1 MSLTSIRNAYA
12 SRRRDIDNTLSI
24 LRRRAE
30 IMRKYDFPELRK
42 LREEVEREKV
52 KYKEG

>member
-1 MSLTSIRNAYA
+1 MSLTSMRNAYA
-12 SRRRDIDNTLSI
+12 SRRRDIDNTPSI

-42 LREEVEREKV
+42 LRGKNLNQNINSSFC
-52 KYKEG
+52 